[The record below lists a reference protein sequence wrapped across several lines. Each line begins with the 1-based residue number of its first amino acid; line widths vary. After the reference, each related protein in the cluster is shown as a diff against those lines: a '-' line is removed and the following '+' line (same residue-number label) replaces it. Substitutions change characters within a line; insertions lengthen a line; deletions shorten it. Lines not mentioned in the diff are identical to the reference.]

1 MDALL
6 LKVPE
11 AAAQLG
17 VSRAKLYELISSGA
31 LPSVR
36 VDGCRRIRRDD
47 LLEFVANLHSVAG
60 SVAMARVAVDC
71 PRVGV
76 RGAYVL
82 PGRNGGT
89 DETICDSPDVSRGLV
104 GDRP

>member
-17 VSRAKLYELISSGA
+17 VSRAKLYELIRNGA

-36 VDGCRRIRRDD
+36 VDGCRRIRRAD
-47 LLEFVANLHSVAG
+47 LLEYVANLYPVA
-60 SVAMARVAVDC
+60 
-71 PRVGV
+71 
-76 RGAYVL
+76 
-82 PGRNGGT
+82 
-89 DETICDSPDVSRGLV
+89 
-104 GDRP
+104 

>member
-17 VSRAKLYELISSGA
+17 VSRAKVYELISSGV

-47 LLEFVANLHSVAG
+47 LLKFVAGLQSVA
-60 SVAMARVAVDC
+60 
-71 PRVGV
+71 
-76 RGAYVL
+76 
-82 PGRNGGT
+82 
-89 DETICDSPDVSRGLV
+89 
-104 GDRP
+104 